1 MPQIKQTIRS
11 DFPILE
17 RKIGDNK
24 LVYLDNAATTQKPL
38 QVINALTNYYTNVNS
53 NVHRGAHKLADE
65 ATELFEDARYKV
77 KCFINANATEE
88 IIFTRGVT
96 ESINLVA
103 NVLTADMNDESEIII
118 SELEH
123 HANIVPWQLLA
134 KRSGAKLKVCR
145 ISDDGNLDIY
155 DLKNKLNMHTKLVAI
170 SHVSNAL
177 GTLLPIDEVIKL
189 SHANGAKVLI
199 DGAQAVAHLDVDV
212 RMLDCDFY
220 TFSGH
225 KLFGPTGIG
234 ILYGKKEIL
243 EVLPPWQ
250 AGGEMIDRVTFE
262 ETTFNQLPYKFEAGT
277 PNIAGAVGL
286 GVAIDYL
293 ARIDLSDLRHAE
305 HLLVLMALEELR
317 KIDGIQIVGNP
328 SYRVSIISFLIEG
341 SHPQDVGTLLDQQGI
356 AVRAGHHCTMPLMN
370 RLNLPGT
377 VRASF
382 SLYNSEA
389 DVIRLIK
396 GVKKVKSF
404 V

>member
-1 MPQIKQTIRS
+1 MPQIKHTIRS

-155 DLKNKLNMHTKLVAI
+155 DLKNKLNKHTKLVAI

-212 RMLDCDFY
+212 KMLDCDFY

>member
-1 MPQIKQTIRS
+1 
-11 DFPILE
+11 
-17 RKIGDNK
+17 
-24 LVYLDNAATTQKPL
+24 
-38 QVINALTNYYTNVNS
+38 
-53 NVHRGAHKLADE
+53 
-65 ATELFEDARYKV
+65 
-77 KCFINANATEE
+77 
-88 IIFTRGVT
+88 
-96 ESINLVA
+96 
-103 NVLTADMNDESEIII
+103 
-118 SELEH
+118 
-123 HANIVPWQLLA
+123 
-134 KRSGAKLKVCR
+134 
-145 ISDDGNLDIY
+145 
-155 DLKNKLNMHTKLVAI
+155 
-170 SHVSNAL
+170 
-177 GTLLPIDEVIKL
+177 
-189 SHANGAKVLI
+189 
-199 DGAQAVAHLDVDV
+199 
-212 RMLDCDFY
+212 MLDCDFY

>member
-17 RKIGDNK
+17 REFRDNR

-38 QVINALTNYYTNVNS
+38 QVINSLTNYYTNVNS

-77 KCFINANATEE
+77 KTFINANVTEE

-103 NVLTADMNDESEIII
+103 NVLTAEMNDESEIII

-155 DLKNKLNMHTKLVAI
+155 DLKNKLNKHTKLVAI

-189 SHANGAKVLI
+189 SHAKGAKVLI

-212 RMLDCDFY
+212 KMLDCDFY

>member
-118 SELEH
+118 IELEH

-155 DLKNKLNMHTKLVAI
+155 DLKNKLNKHTKLVAI

-212 RMLDCDFY
+212 KMLDCDFY

-317 KIDGIQIVGNP
+317 NIDGIQIVGNP
-328 SYRVSIISFLIEG
+328 SHRVSIISFLIEG

>member
-103 NVLTADMNDESEIII
+103 NVLTAGMNDESEIII

-155 DLKNKLNMHTKLVAI
+155 DLKNKLNKHTKLVAI

-212 RMLDCDFY
+212 KMLDCDFY

-234 ILYGKKEIL
+234 ILYGKNEIL